1 MEWIEEMK
9 QEWQHDVAVL
19 KARVAN
25 AEKMT
30 LEPDWGAR
38 ILRQHRGNCM
48 RRAYYDDVKGAV
60 LFSGRT
66 QLR

>member
-1 MEWIEEMK
+1 MK

-25 AEKMT
+25 AEKNDPGLT
-30 LEPDWGAR
+30 GVREYCANTGKSWL
-38 ILRQHRGNCM
+38 

>member
-1 MEWIEEMK
+1 MTGVREYCANTREI
-9 QEWQHDVAVL
+9 VL
-19 KARVAN
+19 
-25 AEKMT
+25 
-30 LEPDWGAR
+30 
-38 ILRQHRGNCM
+38 